1 MRTHPRFPD
10 HIAVN
15 HQTLPDA
22 EDRVAITH
30 APAWRHGV
38 CVECPER
45 LCSYAEDD
53 AKYERCLLAPSAL
66 SLVDGVWMTKATYA
80 AFKLHHGETR
90 ALE

>member
-15 HQTLPDA
+15 HHTLPSAD
-22 EDRVAITH
+22 DRVAITNDR
-30 APAWRHGV
+30 AWSHGV

-45 LCSYAEDD
+45 VCSLSEDD
-53 AKYERCLLAPSAL
+53 MVYGRCLLASADPAV
-66 SLVDGVWMTKATYA
+66 SSGVWMTLTTYA
-80 AFKLHHGETR
+80 AFKLHNGETR